1 MKHRTVW
8 LTTASFLVPL
18 CLAAFNV
25 SLADSLKTEPKPGT
39 RKVNQEPEKTGHAY
53 RVQTVVIDA
62 GHGGHDPGCLGASSR
77 EKHLALAISLRV
89 AEQLR
94 EAFPELRV
102 ILTRDKDV
110 FVPLHERAAIAN
122 RNQADLFIS
131 IHCNFMPRLD
141 WVHGSETYVMG
152 LHTAEHNLQVAKRE
166 NSAILLEADYEQNY
180 DYDPNSPEGH
190 IMLSM
195 FQNAYLD
202 QSIRFAERVEANF
215 EQVAER
221 NSRGVKQAGFVVLKE
236 TAMPS
241 VLVETGFLSNRD
253 EEAFL
258 KDAAGQD
265 QVARVIVRAF
275 AEYKQEVEYDALA
288 EAPAP
293 KTEEPP
299 APAPGPA
306 LPELKPPSPADQAM
320 RGAAPAQT
328 PPAGREAPGENAAS
342 AVRAAAKNTPPAGK
356 PAGVDKAPEKGGP
369 AEAAAPPVK
378 PARAR
383 VVANQRAAQPR
394 KTTPYQMAPQPGPRP
409 PAMPSPVREAE
420 PHPKAG
426 LPTLSPS
433 EPAPPERAVA
443 SPAADPEAAL
453 HYRVQI
459 AASPEPMLAT
469 DERWGQIAQPVELV
483 EEDQLYKYQ
492 VCGAASLEEAVA
504 LRRQLQRAGFMDAF
518 VVIYRGSQRISLE
531 EARRQTA
538 QP

>member
-1 MKHRTVW
+1 
-8 LTTASFLVPL
+8 LVPL

-39 RKVNQEPEKTGHAY
+39 RKVNQEPEKTAHAY
-53 RVQTVVIDA
+53 RVRTVVIDA

-131 IHCNFMPRLD
+131 IHCNFMPKLD

-195 FQNAYLD
+195 FQNAYLE

-215 EQVAER
+215 EQVAQR

-265 QVARVIVRAF
+265 QVARVIARAF
-275 AEYKQEVEYDALA
+275 AEYKEEIEFDAVA
-288 EAPAP
+288 GEPEP
-293 KTEEPP
+293 KPEPP
-299 APAPGPA
+299 APEPEPI
-306 LPELKPPSPADQAM
+306 LPELRPAPAADSVKAEEQRPVALAQTLPAGEGPEAERAAVERTPAPAGEPPSMA
-320 RGAAPAQT
+320 
-328 PPAGREAPGENAAS
+328 
-342 AVRAAAKNTPPAGK
+342 
-356 PAGVDKAPEKGGP
+356 KAPEKEDP
-369 AEAAAPPVK
+369 AEAAPRPVEPARPKAVAHK
-378 PARAR
+378 PAAR
-383 VVANQRAAQPR
+383 TL
-394 KTTPYQMAPQPGPRP
+394 KTTPYRIAQPSVPTSP
-409 PAMPSPVREAE
+409 VMPSPLLEAE
-420 PHPKAG
+420 ARPETAAEAS
-426 LPTLSPS
+426 LPALSPPDPDHS
-433 EPAPPERAVA
+433 SQRAVA
-443 SPAADPEAAL
+443 SPPSPDSSPTAKL

-459 AASPEPMLAT
+459 AASPEPLLVT
-469 DERWGQIAQPVELV
+469 DERWGHISRPVELV
-483 EEDQLYKYQ
+483 EEDRLYKYQ
-492 VCGAASLEEAVA
+492 MCGAGSLKEAVA

-518 VVIYRGSQRISLE
+518 VVIYRGAARISLE
-531 EARRQTA
+531 EARRWTA